1 MIGRAGPRQ
10 FPPFLE
16 LGKASEK
23 APVAAIQKAWVGG
36 VSTIDGQ
43 EAIDPIPEGDAVSR
57 PRRGE

>member
-1 MIGRAGPRQ
+1 VIGRAGPRQ

-23 APVAAIQKAWVGG
+23 ALVAAIQKAWVGG

-43 EAIDPIPEGDAVSR
+43 EAIDPIPEG
-57 PRRGE
+57 RGQ